1 MFTTPSLD
9 RQSNRLDQDTQNQV
23 PASPFVKSFFIPNS
37 TSKQKSAQDIGGQD
51 KSKIQSP
58 FALQSINSSQ
68 QSLSEQRQVKSFY
81 DTLESTPRS
90 SKSIDGSPMS
100 LGTPIHQYSAQKSL
114 DRTPLRYNIPAS
126 VGLHSDG
133 QQTFNSMDMDNVH
146 KRRITTFGFPIE
158 KAEKVLRKLSANVRT
173 SSSSQSFGYRSPQ
186 SKQSPGGGRGLGQN
200 GTIVDYVVKDR
211 WMHIEFQSEF
221 YAQIALTKNGE
232 LMVDGYIIG
241 ICSYRESLD
250 DQSYPV
256 PGTPSDHTMKFS
268 DVITGS
274 DRKSPLKSNR
284 FKSQS
289 YSSPNG
295 PRKYQNTDQ
304 FLDTSKLKIANHWQQ
319 QQSFD
324 MNTDGGFGG
333 GVADV
338 SMDQSSFETFQ
349 QAQSQLLH
357 QQDPLIAKMQQTQS
371 SSVGWSTLGNDEN
384 SKIRNTIYT
393 LPPQRQVNNIQPQQS
408 TISKIIETVLGW

>member
-1 MFTTPSLD
+1 MFTTPSFE
-9 RQSNRLDQDTQNQV
+9 RQSNRSDQDTQNQV

-37 TSKQKSAQDIGGQD
+37 TSKSKSAQDVGGQD

-58 FALQSINSSQ
+58 FAVQSINSSQ
-68 QSLSEQRQVKSFY
+68 QNLQEQRQVKSFY

-146 KRRITTFGFPIE
+146 KKRITTFGFPIE

-173 SSSSQSFGYRSPQ
+173 SSSSMGQSSPYN
-186 SKQSPGGGRGLGQN
+186 KQSPGGGGLGQN

-232 LMVDGYIIG
+232 LMVDGYIVG
-241 ICSYRESLD
+241 ICPYRESID
-250 DQSYPV
+250 DQNYSV
-256 PGTPSDHTMKFS
+256 PGTPSDHTMRFS
-268 DVITGS
+268 DAITGS
-274 DRKSPLKSNR
+274 DRKSPMKSNR

-295 PRKYQNTDQ
+295 PRKYQNADQ
-304 FLDTSKLKIANHWQQ
+304 FLETPKFKDSNHWQLQ

-338 SMDQSSFETFQ
+338 SMDQSSIEPFQ
-349 QAQSQLLH
+349 KAQSQQLH
-357 QQDPLIAKMQQTQS
+357 QQGPLVAKMQQTQS

-393 LPPQRQVNNIQPQQS
+393 LPPQRHLNNIQPQQS